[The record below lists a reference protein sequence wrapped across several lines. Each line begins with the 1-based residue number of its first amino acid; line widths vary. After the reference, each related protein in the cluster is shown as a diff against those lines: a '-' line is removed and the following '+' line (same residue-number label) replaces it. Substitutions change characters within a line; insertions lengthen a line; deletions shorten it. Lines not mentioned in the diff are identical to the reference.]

1 MNSKEQRVQMLDPNR
16 MKIAKNNAYV
26 PGGPM
31 NNNPMNVT
39 SNNPTPG
46 SMSGVNQF
54 PYGDSGL
61 SVEDGR
67 MGSPVMPM
75 PKSPLPQ
82 NTPLG
87 GGYNAGQP
95 YGQQFQ
101 PSAKM
106 EEMLEG
112 GRLSFDAKNRGV
124 EVTHPYLGLTGLP
137 ATVAPGG
144 VVPSDQQSGATIP
157 LNSNVLD
164 GLPPSGGMNMKSG
177 KRG

>member
-1 MNSKEQRVQMLDPNR
+1 MNSKEKRVQMLDPNR

-46 SMSGVNQF
+46 SMSGVNEY

-61 SVEDGR
+61 PVADGR
-67 MGSPVMPM
+67 MGSPVMPQ
-75 PKSPLPQ
+75 PKSELPQ

-87 GGYNAGQP
+87 TGYNGGQP
-95 YGQQFQ
+95 FNSQFQ
-101 PSAKM
+101 PPAKF

-112 GRLSFDAKNRGV
+112 GRLSGDAKMRQLVSNQYMGV
-124 EVTHPYLGLTGLP
+124 IGQP

-157 LNSNVLD
+157 LGMNVLE
-164 GLPPSGGMNMKSG
+164 GLPTAGGMNMKSG

>member
-87 GGYNAGQP
+87 TGTTAGRSTAR
-95 YGQQFQ
+95 
-101 PSAKM
+101 SALRSSRASSSNPRELVSNQYMDRRCWKA
-106 EEMLEG
+106 
-112 GRLSFDAKNRGV
+112 D
-124 EVTHPYLGLTGLP
+124 PP
-137 ATVAPGG
+137 
-144 VVPSDQQSGATIP
+144 P
-157 LNSNVLD
+157 LV
-164 GLPPSGGMNMKSG
+164 
-177 KRG
+177 